1 MYPYDFK
8 PKQKA
13 INFTEVFVV
22 MPFGDQYDAI
32 YEKLIKPAT
41 EETNKTL
48 KLTGCQALI
57 PDRVKDDIRTES
69 GWINVLEHL
78 LTAQVIIG
86 VLTDSNANVFY
97 ELGIVHA
104 IEPKTRQVLIANN
117 DYKPEFDIKDL
128 IYYPYENDLS
138 QSVKP
143 LAERI
148 VKAVES
154 YKIDEERKINQA
166 RMLIG
171 PYEFEVVMLHN
182 MTPNFVLHTSPQGRH
197 DYEMALR
204 AMQKENHVEGVFD
217 RHVAAIRYLC
227 QEGLLGLNTDT
238 KPSDKGAVVYFSY
251 HWTELGNSVLHLM
264 KLISLEELKRRR
276 ENLPAHFKEK

>member
-1 MYPYDFK
+1 MYAYDFK

-22 MPFGDQYDAI
+22 MPFGDEYDAI
-32 YEKLIKPAT
+32 FEKLIKPAT
-41 EETNKTL
+41 EETNKIL
-48 KLTGCQALI
+48 NLTGHQALI

-86 VLTDSNANVFY
+86 VLTDNNANVFY
-97 ELGIVHA
+97 ELGIAHA
-104 IEPKTRQVLIANN
+104 VEPKTRQVLVANK
-117 DYKPEFDIKDL
+117 DYVAKFDTKDL
-128 IYYPYENDLS
+128 IYYPYEYDLV
-138 QSVKP
+138 QSIKP
-143 LAERI
+143 LGERI
-148 VKAVES
+148 AKAVES
-154 YKIDEERKINQA
+154 YKIEEERKINQA

-171 PYEFEVVMLHN
+171 PYEFEVVMLHY
-182 MTPNFVLHTSPQGRH
+182 MRPNFVLHTSSQGRH

-204 AMQKENHVEGVFD
+204 SMQKENYVEGAFD

-238 KPSDKGAVVYFSY
+238 KPSDKGSVVYFSY

-264 KLISLEELKRRR
+264 KLISLEELKNRRDS
-276 ENLPAHFKEK
+276 LPAHFKEK